1 MFEELVS
8 ERGDVNLSSSKQE
21 ELIKKYCA
29 GIEDRIRTAPANAE
43 AKKIIDDACRG
54 LESECKS
61 GVVRSFLQQYVR
73 DLFEN
78 HWNKK

>member
-1 MFEELVS
+1 MFEELIS
-8 ERGDVNLSSSKQE
+8 ERRDDKLSSSKQE
-21 ELIKKYCA
+21 ELIKNYCA
-29 GIEDRIRTAPANAE
+29 GIEERIRTAPANAE
-43 AKKIIDDACRG
+43 AKKTIDAACRG
-54 LESECKS
+54 FEGECKS